1 MNKKRRDKVQEV
13 FDEFE
18 MLTGW
23 LPEHQ
28 AEVLAGKLELRKALA
43 NNVRRYLAWAKQ
55 SERALKGLQAKNIR

>member
-55 SERALKGLQAKNIR
+55 SERALKGLLAKNIR